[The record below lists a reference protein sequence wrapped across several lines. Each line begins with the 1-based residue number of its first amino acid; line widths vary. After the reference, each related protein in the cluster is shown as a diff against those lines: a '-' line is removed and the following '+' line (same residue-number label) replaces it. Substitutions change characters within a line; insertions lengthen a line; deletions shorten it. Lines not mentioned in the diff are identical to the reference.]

1 MKTRLT
7 YLLSVVTTFVVI
19 VFSSCSEE
27 PATIKQLRS
36 ANKELVYLYNSNG
49 SAYGPVAFSGVSATN
64 NTFGTYK
71 KGKAVGDKI
80 GESVFFSSEG
90 DSTILYIYKNDFGLL
105 YGFSD
110 NQVGYH
116 LNMDPITAGL
126 LASFHNKHLNHFD
139 WLLGAWGI
147 VGDSTLAEVW
157 EKESVSKF
165 KGKGY
170 KLDCTS
176 DSSVTIIEN
185 LELKNG
191 ANGVEYIATVN
202 GQNNDQAIHFS
213 SAWNKDTTSI
223 RFTAPEH
230 DFPQL
235 IEYTLVHPDTL
246 AVTVGL
252 LSDGDKSYQMCMY
265 RIGSESNDCL
275 REVL

>member
-7 YLLSVVTTFVVI
+7 YLLSVVTTLFVI
-19 VFSSCSEE
+19 VFSSCSNE
-27 PATIKQLRS
+27 PVTIKRLRS
-36 ANKELVYLYNSNG
+36 TNKVLVYLYNSNG
-49 SAYGPVAFSGVSATN
+49 SAYGPVTFSGVSATN

-90 DSTILYIYKNDFGLL
+90 DSTILYIYKNDFGLI
-105 YGFSD
+105 YGFSE
-110 NQVGYH
+110 NQVGYN
-116 LNMDPITAGL
+116 LDMDPTITGL
-126 LASFHNKHLNHFD
+126 VTSFHNKYLNHFD

-147 VGDSTLAEVW
+147 VGDSTLVEIW
-157 EKESVSKF
+157 EQESVSKF

-170 KLDCTS
+170 KLDCAS
-176 DSSVTIIEN
+176 DTPITIIEN

-202 GQNNDQAIHFS
+202 GQNSDQAIHFS

-223 RFTAPEH
+223 RFIAPEH

-252 LSDGDKSYQMCMY
+252 LSDADKSYQMRMY
-265 RIGSESNDCL
+265 RIGSDSNDCL
-275 REVL
+275 KEVL